1 MNMLK
6 YNTMSVA
13 KELNIQDK
21 ELEKR
26 SLKSFLERELL
37 VLKTEFLILAFK
49 YNLGNVD
56 EFEKAVKKGKIRETE
71 DTREDFF
78 KLDYLENRTE
88 LVENLLNKI

>member
-1 MNMLK
+1 MLK

-26 SLKSFLERELL
+26 SLKSYLERELL
-37 VLKTEFLILAFK
+37 SLKTEFLVLAFK
-49 YNLGNVD
+49 YNLRSVN

-78 KLDYLENRTE
+78 RLDYLENRTG
-88 LVENLLNKI
+88 LIENLLNKI